1 MAYNNGIVLI
11 ADGARFV
18 KTAEGAPAIAWMKG
32 LQIVN
37 GGQTTAAIYFA
48 KKKEQD
54 LDLRFVRVAAKV
66 IIMRSQDAVAEE
78 VLIGDISR
86 FANSQSAVKTSDLSA
101 NKPFHVALEQLALS
115 VYCPDGRGR
124 WFYERAAGSYNVM
137 LMRDGTTP
145 AKKKQIQESMPASRR
160 ITKTDLAKY
169 LNTWDQKP
177 DVVSMGAQKNF
188 QRFMEDIT
196 DEDGQLLL
204 AVPDPAEYKRMI
216 GKVIIFRKA
225 QSITRSQLTAF
236 HANVAAY
243 TVSLLA
249 NRFGDRIDL
258 EGVWANQDVSPEL
271 KEQLRIW
278 ALEVN
283 TVLQQ
288 TANGRMIS
296 EWAKKKECWDAVHTN
311 RFSSPIEFPENRH
324 TQPAAAS
331 HVTQS

>member
-1 MAYNNGIVLI
+1 
-11 ADGARFV
+11 
-18 KTAEGAPAIAWMKG
+18 MKG